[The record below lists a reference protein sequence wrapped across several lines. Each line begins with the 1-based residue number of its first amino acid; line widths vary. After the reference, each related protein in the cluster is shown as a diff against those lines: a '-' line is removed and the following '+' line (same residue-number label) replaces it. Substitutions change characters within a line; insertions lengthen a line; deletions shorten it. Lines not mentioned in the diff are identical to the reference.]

1 MHAQCQK
8 NGSTSIL
15 KYFPDYSWTWNQR
28 NDMQWF
34 VWAAKFLTSKGSD
47 VKTRKN
53 EKLTV
58 MKLQPQNKTND
69 PLLNWSSDH
78 ASCQVHAKSKDT
90 HLASMSCKTLPY
102 MLVTH
107 WSPAKG
113 NSQLSK
119 FQTSSMHMLR
129 SSPTT
134 FVIDP
139 KCLIYDHHHRHHP
152 SATCF
157 ADGVLVL
164 HLGDLYE
171 KQQPRLSLLQ
181 VLLNRELEPQPP
193 VLPGSL

>member
-1 MHAQCQK
+1 M
-8 NGSTSIL
+8 
-15 KYFPDYSWTWNQR
+15 
-28 NDMQWF
+28 
-34 VWAAKFLTSKGSD
+34 
-47 VKTRKN
+47 KTRKN

-107 WSPAKG
+107 RSPAKG

-139 KCLIYDHHHRHHP
+139 KCLIYD
-152 SATCF
+152 
-157 ADGVLVL
+157 
-164 HLGDLYE
+164 
-171 KQQPRLSLLQ
+171 QPRARATAACSSWFSLRSPRKPSSYDKAIFNSLSPFS
-181 VLLNRELEPQPP
+181 VST
-193 VLPGSL
+193 GSWSIMGSTSAV